1 MRFNWPGGP
10 SKLTSPSDTA
20 TGATATCFITSLRI
34 RGGMQIREGRL
45 EREEEEEE
53 EEEEEQEREE
63 QEKEAAGAF
72 PPPATAISTPRILGL
87 ALDRFHRTSGGR
99 CR

>member
-1 MRFNWPGGP
+1 
-10 SKLTSPSDTA
+10 
-20 TGATATCFITSLRI
+20 
-34 RGGMQIREGRL
+34 MQIREGRL

-53 EEEEEQEREE
+53 QEKEE

-87 ALDRFHRTSGGR
+87 ALDRFHLTSGGR